1 MQVTLVFTN
10 WRWSSRC
17 QVYLAMFADFTDDP
31 RAVCISPYCHISGKF
46 LRFHNWAVVM
56 QKSALCLGG
65 AGCDAISQVVQKK
78 KKKKKVGVYV
88 HTRVRVERQS

>member
-1 MQVTLVFTN
+1 
-10 WRWSSRC
+10 
-17 QVYLAMFADFTDDP
+17 
-31 RAVCISPYCHISGKF
+31 
-46 LRFHNWAVVM
+46 M